1 MRLEATE
8 LTDEELALQ
17 QKVRSWLRER
27 LPEGSYP
34 LGLGMSGEIDP
45 EFSRD
50 LGAQGWLG
58 MALPTEY
65 GGHGRSA
72 VERLIVVEEML
83 AIGAPVGF
91 HWVADRQS
99 GPSIAKHGTEEQKQ
113 EILPAIARGEVSFAI
128 GMSEPDSGSDLA
140 SLRTRAVQDGD
151 GWRVNGAKIWT
162 SGAYEST
169 HILALFRTSEEK
181 HTGLTQF
188 IVPRHTEGLT
198 INKIPFIDG
207 TRHFCEMHFDDMFLP
222 DSARMGEI
230 GGGWG
235 QNTAELVLE
244 RGGVDRWM
252 SIAPILENWVR
263 SRAIAGDRAAE
274 ADLGAITAR
283 NWAFR
288 GLSLAIAR
296 MVDEGKSPVTEAAL
310 VKEMATRFEHEST
323 DIVARHFGRTPDL
336 HSDDPYESLLARA
349 ILVSPSWSIRG
360 GTNEILRSVIAKG
373 LNKR

>member
-8 LTDEELALQ
+8 LTDDELELQ

-27 LPEGSYP
+27 LPAGSYP
-34 LGLGMSGEIDP
+34 LGLGMSGDIDP

-58 MALPTEY
+58 MALPKEY
-65 GGHGRSA
+65 GGHSRSA

-91 HWVADRQS
+91 HWVGDRQS

-140 SLRTRAVQDGD
+140 SLRTRAVRDGD

-222 DSARMGEI
+222 DSARMGEV

-263 SRAIAGDRAAE
+263 SRTAVGDRAAE

-288 GLSLAIAR
+288 GLSLSIAR

-310 VKEMATRFEHEST
+310 VKEMATRFEQESVDT
-323 DIVARHFGRTPDL
+323 VARHFGRTPDL

-349 ILVSPSWSIRG
+349 ILVSPSWTIRG
-360 GTNEILRSVIAKG
+360 GTNEILRSVSAKG

>member
-8 LTDEELALQ
+8 LTDDELDLQ
-17 QKVRSWLRER
+17 KRVRDWLRER
-27 LPEGSYP
+27 LPAGSYE
-34 LGLGMSGEIDP
+34 LGLGMSGEVDP
-45 EFSRD
+45 QFSKD
-50 LGAQGWLG
+50 LGSQGWLG

-72 VERLIVVEEML
+72 VERLIVVEELL
-83 AIGAPVGF
+83 AVGAPVGY
-91 HWVADRQS
+91 HWVGDRQS
-99 GPSIAKHGTEEQKQ
+99 GPSIAKHGTEEQKR
-113 EILPAIARGEVSFAI
+113 EILPGIVSGELSFAI

-140 SLRTRAVQDGD
+140 SLRTRAVQDGES
-151 GWRVNGAKIWT
+151 WRVNGAKIWT

-169 HILALFRTSEEK
+169 HILALFRTSDDK
-181 HTGLTQF
+181 HAGLTQF
-188 IVPRHTEGLT
+188 VVPRDAEGLT

-207 TRHFCEMHFDDMFLP
+207 TRHFCEIHFDDMVLP

-252 SIAPILENWVR
+252 SVMPILENWAR
-263 SRAIAGDRAAE
+263 SRTIAGDTAAE
-274 ADLGAITAR
+274 ADLGAIAAR
-283 NWAFR
+283 SWAFR
-288 GLSLAIAR
+288 GLSLSVAR

-310 VKEMATRFEHEST
+310 IKEMATRFEQECV
-323 DIVARHFGRTPDL
+323 DIVARHYGRTPDL

-349 ILVSPSWSIRG
+349 ILVSPSWTIRG
-360 GTNEILRSVIAKG
+360 GTNEILRTVISKG